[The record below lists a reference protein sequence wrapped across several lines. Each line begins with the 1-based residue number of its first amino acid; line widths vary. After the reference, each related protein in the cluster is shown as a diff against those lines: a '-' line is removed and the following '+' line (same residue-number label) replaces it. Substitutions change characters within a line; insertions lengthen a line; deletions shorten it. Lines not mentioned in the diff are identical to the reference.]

1 MIKPFYLD
9 LTKSEIEDIKE
20 KLGDILM
27 SGALILGKYTEQ
39 FEREFADYVGTR
51 YAVALNTC
59 TSALE
64 VLLTIKGAKGK
75 KIAVPTNTNFATV
88 EAIIKAGGIPV
99 YMDMTSEYFV
109 PNLEILKYTFEKYE
123 DIKGVAWVH
132 IGGVIAP
139 DFSEVVE
146 SCRGHNIFLIEDCAH
161 AHGSQYKGI
170 RAGNFADGGAFSFF
184 PTKVMTTIEG
194 GMITTNSEEE
204 ARLAR
209 AYRNQGRAEDYG
221 GLHHYHGNSW
231 RMSEISAYMGVVML
245 SKLDRMIAKR
255 QWAVDYLIP
264 LLKELN
270 VDYVDTSHMD
280 NASHYKFLI
289 KLNDIES
296 IKEIKE
302 KFRREEV
309 IIGGG
314 VYEMPC
320 HLQPVFRDIRYDKED
335 VKIAEKYC
343 PKHICPPITSGLSEY
358 DIERIIIAIRKILG
372 KEYEG

>member
-302 KFRREEV
+302 KFRREEI